1 MIELDDFS
9 DVKGTRGREGMK
21 MTARAASRF
30 SAASA
35 AVLLALGLAGCV
47 TTETVSNNGALPAGG
62 SSSDREVSAVTSQVS
77 PAEEKRRR
85 ARIRLELSAGH
96 YQQGNLPL
104 ALQEIEQALKIDPDY
119 AAGHGMAALVYAA
132 MNDRAKADE
141 SFRKGL
147 RLAPRDAEL
156 NNNYGWYLCQTGR
169 QAEAIP
175 HFDVAAED
183 RTYPTPAKPMHNA
196 GICLLQIGDDSAAE
210 NYLLRSFKLDPANA
224 VAMYNLSELYL
235 KRGNHER
242 ARFYSDRLLAT
253 YQPTAETL
261 WLAIRVARLGNDEN
275 TAQRLTQQLNTR
287 FPQSPQAARLNR
299 PHGHDGAQ

>member
-1 MIELDDFS
+1 MS
-9 DVKGTRGREGMK
+9 

-30 SAASA
+30 SAVSA

-47 TTETVSNNGALPAGG
+47 TTETVSNTGSLPPGG
-62 SSSDREVSAVTSQVS
+62 SASDRGASVTSQVS

-104 ALQEIEQALKIDPDY
+104 ALQEMEQGLKIDPDY
-119 AAGHGMAALVYAA
+119 APGYGMAALIYAA

-169 QAEAIP
+169 QAEAVR

-196 GICLLQIGDDSAAE
+196 GICLLQIGDDSGAE
-210 NYLLRSFKLDPANA
+210 GYLLRSFKLDPSNA

-235 KRGNHER
+235 KRGTHER
-242 ARFYSDRLLAT
+242 AKFYSDRLMAT
-253 YQPTAETL
+253 YQPNAEML
-261 WLAIRVARLGNDEN
+261 WLGIRVAQLGDDQNTAARLGE
-275 TAQRLTQQLNTR
+275 QLRTR
-287 FPQSPQAARLNR
+287 FPQSPEAARLDR
-299 PHGHDGAQ
+299 SHDHDGQH